1 MDEGQK
7 QQFIKLTYFL
17 GEVLGE
23 QYEIV
28 FHVITEDGAYIA
40 AIANSHISGR
50 SLDSPLTAFVS
61 AEK

>member
-23 QYEIV
+23 QYVRGILKR
-28 FHVITEDGAYIA
+28 TCNY
-40 AIANSHISGR
+40 
-50 SLDSPLTAFVS
+50 P
-61 AEK
+61 

>member
-40 AIANSHISGR
+40 AIANNHISGR
-50 SLDSPLTAFVS
+50 SLDS
-61 AEK
+61 

>member
-23 QYEIV
+23 QY
-28 FHVITEDGAYIA
+28 
-40 AIANSHISGR
+40 
-50 SLDSPLTAFVS
+50 DSFS
-61 AEK
+61 CNY

>member
-23 QYEIV
+23 
-28 FHVITEDGAYIA
+28 
-40 AIANSHISGR
+40 
-50 SLDSPLTAFVS
+50 
-61 AEK
+61 

>member
-23 QYEIV
+23 Q
-28 FHVITEDGAYIA
+28 
-40 AIANSHISGR
+40 
-50 SLDSPLTAFVS
+50 
-61 AEK
+61 

>member
-28 FHVITEDGAYIA
+28 
-40 AIANSHISGR
+40 
-50 SLDSPLTAFVS
+50 
-61 AEK
+61 